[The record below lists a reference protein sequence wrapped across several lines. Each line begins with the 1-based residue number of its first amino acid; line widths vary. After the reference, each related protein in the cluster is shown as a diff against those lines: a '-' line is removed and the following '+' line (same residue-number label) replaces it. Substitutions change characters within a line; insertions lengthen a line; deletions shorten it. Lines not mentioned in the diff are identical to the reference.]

1 MLTNSLPAN
10 ERYGLTSQIQRAVVS
25 IPSNIAEGAGRPTE
39 KELVHFLSFALG
51 SAYEL
56 ETELLLAGELG
67 YITCLNGDWDF
78 RFYRDPKMLP
88 DTLDTESISFD
99 VIDVPS
105 CWQFRG
111 YMKPFYVNTRYQFPY
126 NPPVIPTDEPVGK
139 VFSWMGAGS
148 RGCRETA
155 VRRDK

>member
-1 MLTNSLPAN
+1 MRIHNFRELVAWQKAMQLAREVYLLTNSLPAN

-67 YITCLNGDWDF
+67 YI
-78 RFYRDPKMLP
+78 
-88 DTLDTESISFD
+88 DTEQSTQI
-99 VIDVPS
+99 
-105 CWQFRG
+105 
-111 YMKPFYVNTRYQFPY
+111 N
-126 NPPVIPTDEPVGK
+126 
-139 VFSWMGAGS
+139 
-148 RGCRETA
+148 TA
-155 VRRDK
+155 VVEVQKLVYSLMKKFNPSEGN

>member
-1 MLTNSLPAN
+1 MRIHNFRELVAWQKAMQLTREVYLLTNSLPAN

-67 YITCLNGDWDF
+67 YI
-78 RFYRDPKMLP
+78 
-88 DTLDTESISFD
+88 DTEQSTQI
-99 VIDVPS
+99 
-105 CWQFRG
+105 
-111 YMKPFYVNTRYQFPY
+111 N
-126 NPPVIPTDEPVGK
+126 
-139 VFSWMGAGS
+139 
-148 RGCRETA
+148 TA
-155 VRRDK
+155 VVEVQKLVYSLMKKFKIAK

>member
-1 MLTNSLPAN
+1 MRIHNFRELVAWQKAMQLTREVYLLTNSLPAN

-67 YITCLNGDWDF
+67 YI
-78 RFYRDPKMLP
+78 
-88 DTLDTESISFD
+88 DTEQSTQI
-99 VIDVPS
+99 
-105 CWQFRG
+105 
-111 YMKPFYVNTRYQFPY
+111 N
-126 NPPVIPTDEPVGK
+126 
-139 VFSWMGAGS
+139 
-148 RGCRETA
+148 TA
-155 VRRDK
+155 VVEVQKLVYSLMKKFNPSEGN